1 MRRVAIFTSVIGS
14 IMVFLSGCFGPGMED
29 YSYTVGSGYMLV
41 RTSGH
46 QISVVPIDGNDGTKP
61 EIKAKVVQ
69 IAWNERYV
77 TAKQLGLKKA
87 YPDNPNNSYEVPDE
101 NVVQYFILDTID
113 LKLYG
118 GFNFDEFQQQEKE
131 LGISEMVLKDVNSYS
146 KQQRGY

>member
-1 MRRVAIFTSVIGS
+1 MRRVMAFMGIIGS

-29 YSYTVGSGYMLV
+29 FSYTVGSGYMLV
-41 RTSGH
+41 RTSSH

-69 IAWNERYV
+69 IAWDERYV
-77 TAKQLGLKKA
+77 IAKQLGLKKA

-118 GFNFDEFQQQEKE
+118 GFDFDEFQQQEKE
-131 LGISEMVLKDVNSYS
+131 LGITEKMVLKDVNSYS
-146 KQQRGY
+146 KQK

>member
-1 MRRVAIFTSVIGS
+1 MRRIIIFMSIIGS

-29 YSYTVGSGYMLV
+29 YSYTVGTGYMLD

-46 QISVVPIDGNDGTKP
+46 QISVVPIGGNDGTKP

-69 IAWNERYV
+69 IAWDERYV
-77 TAKQLGLKKA
+77 VAKQLGLKKA

-101 NVVQYFILDTID
+101 NAVQYFILDTID

-118 GFNFDEFQQQEKE
+118 GFDFDEFQQKEKE
-131 LGISEMVLKDVNSYS
+131 LGIADKLVLKDVNSYS
-146 KQQRGY
+146 KQK

>member
-1 MRRVAIFTSVIGS
+1 MSVIGS

-29 YSYTVGSGYMLV
+29 YSYTVGTGYMLD

-46 QISVVPIDGNDGTKP
+46 QISVVPIGGNDGTKP

-69 IAWNERYV
+69 IAWDERYV
-77 TAKQLGLKKA
+77 VAKQLGLKKA

-101 NVVQYFILDTID
+101 NAVQYFILDTID

-118 GFNFDEFQQQEKE
+118 GFDFDEFQQKEKE
-131 LGISEMVLKDVNSYS
+131 LGIADKLVLKDVNSYS
-146 KQQRGY
+146 KQK